1 MNIIL
6 HSDDV
11 NLLSY
16 WEKTFK
22 EDCSICYELDDLKN
36 FNENIIVINY
46 SAFNNKH
53 KEIITLLN
61 KNSNYVLV
69 LHRTPNINTGKEV
82 LSYGAKGYGNALM
95 KEHFLHSAINTMKE
109 NMIWLYPEFT
119 SELISQ
125 LPTNSSKDTSLL
137 FTKLSSRE
145 REVAKLLRDGDT
157 YKIIADK
164 LEITPRTVKAH
175 AQSIYKKLEV
185 KDRLA
190 LALLLK

>member
-1 MNIIL
+1 MDIIL

-16 WEKTFK
+16 WEKAFK
-22 EDCSICYELDDLKN
+22 KECTICYDLDDIKNLKS
-36 FNENIIVINY
+36 NIVVVNY
-46 SAFNNKH
+46 SAFNSNQ
-53 KEIITLLN
+53 KEVITLLN
-61 KNSNYVLV
+61 DNLNYVLV
-69 LHRTPNINTGKEV
+69 LHRTPNIYTGKEV

-95 KEHFLHSAINTMKE
+95 KEHFLHSAIHTMKE

-125 LPTNSSKDTSLL
+125 IPTASIKDIGSIL
-137 FTKLSSRE
+137 TKLSIRE
-145 REVAKLLRDGDT
+145 KEVAHLIKDGDT
-157 YKIIADK
+157 YKVIGDK
-164 LEITPRTVKAH
+164 LDITARTVKAH
-175 AQSIYKKLEV
+175 AQSIYKKLEI